1 VTWANKEGKR
11 VNPLDRLSS
20 IYGIH
25 SEYYTIWG
33 QHHPTGERAKR
44 AILSA
49 MGVPAED
56 DAAVERSLHEHERQ
70 AWTRLLPPVFV
81 GREHAVPYRIAL
93 SLPAALDGA
102 AWNWKL
108 RTENGNELGGAFTP
122 AALEEGGRRQ
132 LDGQEFVRRM
142 LALDLA
148 VETGYH
154 RLTIA
159 CDNGILEEISLIIAP
174 HACYTPP
181 AIQGDGRVWGF
192 SVQLYGVRSA
202 RNWGKGDFSDLCAMV
217 DFSAASGADAVLL
230 NPLHALFPEAP
241 AHASPYSPSS
251 RVWFNSLYLDV
262 EATADFAE
270 CEAARER
277 VATPEFQENLR
288 TLRNATQVDYPGVSL
303 AKREILDLLYQHF
316 RLHHLAQGSP
326 RACDFRAFQAEHGE
340 SLRKL
345 AEFEALQEH
354 FHAQNDSSWGWPNW
368 PKPYQD
374 QHGLEVAEFSESHLA
389 RVEFYEYLQWQTYLQ
404 LVAAGRRSAEG
415 GLGIGI
421 MLDLAI
427 GVAEGGAA
435 TWTRPDLY
443 ASAASAGAPPD
454 EINLL
459 GQDWG
464 LPPWIP
470 YKLREAAYEPFI
482 ELLRT
487 NMGFAGA
494 LRIDHVMGLRRLF
507 WVVRDLP
514 TAEGAY
520 VSYPFEDLLGILALE
535 SQRNRCLVVG
545 EDLGTVPDEVRHAL
559 HPMGVLSTRILYF
572 ERRDD
577 GRMKPPGEYPAQAA
591 AAVTTHDL
599 PTLAGYWQGLDIEL
613 RERLRLFPSEEVRN
627 RQLAARNADR
637 PHLLEALAGE
647 GLLPPGASAQPESFP
662 VMTAELAQAVYAYLA
677 RSPSK
682 LLLMQMED
690 GFGVA
695 EQPNLPGTTEAVYPC
710 WRLKLP
716 VGLEIWSENNWLRG
730 IIEALRKERP

>member
-1 VTWANKEGKR
+1 MS
-11 VNPLDRLSS
+11 PLDRLCS

-25 SEYYTIWG
+25 QEYYTIWG

-44 AILSA
+44 AILAA

-56 DAAVERSLHEHERQ
+56 DAAIASSLREHERA
-70 AWTRLLPPVFV
+70 AWARLLPPVFV
-81 GREHAVPYRIAL
+81 GREHAGPYRIAL
-93 SLPAALDGA
+93 VIPGALDHA
-102 AWNWKL
+102 AWSWQL
-108 RTENGNELGGAFTP
+108 RTENGRELGGEFVP
-122 AALEEGGRRQ
+122 AALEEGGRQQ
-132 LDGQEFVRRM
+132 LDGQEFVRRT
-142 LALDLA
+142 LALDPA

-154 RLTIA
+154 RLFIA
-159 CDNGILEEISLIIAP
+159 CGNEIRGEMSLIVAP
-174 HACYTPP
+174 QTCYTPP
-181 AIQGDGRVWGF
+181 AIEDDGRVWGF
-192 SVQLYGVRSA
+192 AVQLYGVRAS
-202 RNWGKGDFSDLCAMV
+202 RNWGMGDFSDLGAMV
-217 DFSAASGADAVLL
+217 DFSTAAGAGTVLL

-262 EATADFAE
+262 EAIADFAE

-277 VATPEFQENLR
+277 VAAPEFQEKLR
-288 TLRNATQVDYPGVSL
+288 TLRDSAQVDYAGVSL
-303 AKREILDLLYQHF
+303 AKREILDLLYRHF

-354 FHAQNDSSWGWPNW
+354 FHARHDSSWGWPNW
-368 PKPYQD
+368 PKAYQN
-374 QHGLEVAEFSESHLA
+374 QHGPEVAVFSENHLA
-389 RVEFYEYLQWQTYLQ
+389 QVEFHEYLQWQAHLQ
-404 LVAAGRRSAEG
+404 LVTAGRRSAER

-435 TWTRPDLY
+435 TWTRPELY
-443 ASAASAGAPPD
+443 ACAASTGAPPD
-454 EINLL
+454 EINLM

-470 YKLREAAYEPFI
+470 HKLTEAAYEPFI

-494 LRIDHVMGLRRLF
+494 LRMDHVMGLRRLF
-507 WVVRDLP
+507 WVVRGLP
-514 TAEGAY
+514 AAEGAY

-599 PTLAGYWQGLDIEL
+599 PTLAGFWQGLDIEL
-613 RERLRLFPSEEVRN
+613 RDSLQLFPSKEVRN
-627 RQLAARNADR
+627 RQIAARNADR

-647 GLLPPGASAQPESFP
+647 GLLPPGGGTQPESFP
-662 VMTAELAQAVYAYLA
+662 GMTAELARAVYAYLA
-677 RSPSK
+677 RSPSR
-682 LLLMQMED
+682 LLLVQMED

-695 EQPNLPGTTEAVYPC
+695 EQPNLPGATEAIYPC

-716 VGLEIWSENNWLRG
+716 LELEAWNDSGYLQG
-730 IIEALRKERP
+730 IIEALRQERSADKND